1 MSTDGESRRPRRVRA
16 ATAGTVVVL
25 LLAGGGVLVVHE
37 GLLRPSGAAPA
48 AAAVPT
54 GTAVVLRT
62 DVRAQQQVP
71 GVLGFGAEVQVFGQ
85 LPGVLTALPAAGT
98 VVRRGQRLYEVDGR
112 PVLLLLGARP
122 AWRPFALGMTDGPDV
137 RQLEQNL
144 VALGADPDRTLTV
157 DEHFSATTAAAVRRW
172 QQSLDVP
179 VTGRLALGALWFWPQ
194 PLRVTGTPAQLGA
207 PAGPGVPVL
216 RATGTDRVVTVQLD
230 PGQQALVRAG
240 DPVQVTLPD
249 GTAVAGR
256 VSSVSRV
263 ASAGSAGQ
271 GGQGG
276 QGGPG
281 GGGQDGPG
289 GQDQPSISALVRLTD
304 PRRAGALDQ
313 APVLV
318 AITQQVRRRVLA
330 VPVAALLARPGG
342 TPLPGAGGTDMP
354 DASGTDMPG
363 AGGTDMPGAGGGY
376 AVAVL
381 DGGRREVP
389 VRPGLYDELAGL
401 VEVTGPGLAAG
412 QTVEV
417 PAT

>member
-1 MSTDGESRRPRRVRA
+1 MADGESWLPRRVRA

-37 GLLRPSGAAPA
+37 GLLHPSGAAPA

-98 VVRRGQRLYEVDGR
+98 VVRRGLRLYEVDGR
-112 PVLLLLGARP
+112 PVLLLIGARP
-122 AWRPFALGMTDGPDV
+122 AWRPFTLGMADGPDV

-144 VALGADPDRTLTV
+144 VALGADPDRALAV
-157 DEHFSATTAAAVRRW
+157 DEHFSAATAAALRRW
-172 QQSLDVP
+172 QLALGVP
-179 VTGRLALGALWFWPQ
+179 VTGRLELGAVWFWPQ

-207 PAGPGVPVL
+207 PAGPGLPVL
-216 RATGTDRVVTVQLD
+216 RATGTDRVVTVPLD

-263 ASAGSAGQ
+263 ASTGPA
-271 GGQGG
+271 GQGG

-281 GGGQDGPG
+281 GGGQGGPG
-289 GQDQPSISALVRLTD
+289 GQDQPSISVLVRLTD
-304 PRRAGALDQ
+304 PGRAGTLDQ
-313 APVLV
+313 APVMV

-342 TPLPGAGGTDMP
+342 K
-354 DASGTDMPG
+354 
-363 AGGTDMPGAGGGY
+363 Y

-381 DGGRREVP
+381 AGGRREVP

-401 VEVTGPGLAAG
+401 VEVTGTGLAAG
-412 QTVEV
+412 QPVEV
-417 PAT
+417 PT